1 MSDIPKVVF
10 LHGLGET
17 CEVWDP
23 VVKQLAQTE
32 CEAPEVLKV
41 KSPMADWSL
50 EGISNEIADTLTEPV
65 HLVGLSL
72 GAVIALQI
80 AITHP
85 DKVVSLFIS
94 APQAKLPK
102 LFMSLQCVLMR
113 ILPAKWVCPPQL
125 SKAELF
131 GVLDSLKY
139 LDLTSWLPTLRMPV
153 TVVCGS
159 RDKANLPAS
168 RKIAGLIPGARFTV
182 IPGVGH
188 QWHVTHPQLFAEYLQ
203 CAGTAQEPARQHNP

>member
-17 CEVWDP
+17 CEVWDS

-32 CEAPEVLKV
+32 CAALEVLKL
-41 KSPMADWSL
+41 KSSMADWSL

-102 LFMSLQCVLMR
+102 LFMSLQRVLIR
-113 ILPAKWVCPPQL
+113 LLPAKWVCPPQL

-131 GVLDSLKY
+131 GVLDGLKH
-139 LDLTSWLPTLRMPV
+139 LDLIPQLPALRMPV

-159 RDKANLPAS
+159 KDKANLPAS
-168 RKIAGLIPGARFTV
+168 RKIAGLIPGARFAV
-182 IPGVGH
+182 VPDVGH
-188 QWHVTHPQLFAEYLQ
+188 QWHVTHPQLFADYLQ
-203 CAGTAQEPARQHNP
+203 RAGTAQEPARQHDS

>member
-17 CEVWDP
+17 CEVWNP

-32 CEAPEVLKV
+32 CAAPEVLKV
-41 KSPMADWSL
+41 KSPMTDWSL

-85 DKVVSLFIS
+85 EKVVSLFIS

-102 LFMSLQCVLMR
+102 LLMSLQRVLMR
-113 ILPAKWVCPPQL
+113 LLPPKWVCPPQL
-125 SKAELF
+125 SKADLF

-139 LDLTSWLPTLRMPV
+139 LDLTSQLPALRMPV

-168 RKIAGLIPGARFTV
+168 RKIARLIPGARFAV
-182 IPGVGH
+182 VPGVGH
-188 QWHVTHPQLFAEYLQ
+188 QWHATHPQLFAEYLQ
-203 CAGTAQEPARQHNP
+203 RAGTAQETDGEK

>member
-10 LHGLGET
+10 LHGLGDT

-32 CEAPEVLKV
+32 CAAPVVLKV
-41 KSPMADWSL
+41 KSPMTDWSL
-50 EGISNEIADTLTEPV
+50 EEISNEIADTLTEPV

-102 LFMSLQCVLMR
+102 LLISLQRVLMR

-125 SKAELF
+125 SKADLF
-131 GVLDSLKY
+131 GVLDSLKH
-139 LDLTSWLPTLRMPV
+139 LDLTSQLPALRMPV
-153 TVVCGS
+153 TVACGS

-168 RKIAGLIPGARFTV
+168 RKIAGLIPEARFAV
-182 IPGVGH
+182 VPGVGH
-188 QWHVTHPQLFAEYLQ
+188 QWHVTHPQLFTEYLQ
-203 CAGTAQEPARQHNP
+203 RAGTAQEPARQHDP

>member
-1 MSDIPKVVF
+1 MSDNPKVVF

-17 CEVWDP
+17 CEVWNP
-23 VVKQLAQTE
+23 VIKQLPQTE
-32 CEAPEVLKV
+32 CAAPEVLKV
-41 KSPMADWSL
+41 KSPMTDWSL

-72 GAVIALQI
+72 GAVMALQI
-80 AITHP
+80 AISHP

-94 APQAKLPK
+94 APQAKLPQ
-102 LFMSLQCVLMR
+102 LLMSLQRVLMR
-113 ILPAKWVCPPQL
+113 LLPAKWVCPPQL

-139 LDLTSWLPTLRMPV
+139 LDLTSQLSALRIPV

-168 RKIAGLIPGARFTV
+168 RKIARLIPEARFTV

-203 CAGTAQEPARQHNP
+203 RVGTAQETNGKE

>member
-17 CEVWDP
+17 SEVWNP

-32 CEAPEVLKV
+32 CAASEVLKV

-85 DKVVSLFIS
+85 EKVVSLFIS

-102 LFMSLQCVLMR
+102 LLMSLQRVLMR
-113 ILPAKWVCPPQL
+113 LLPAKWVCPPQL
-125 SKAELF
+125 SKADLF

-139 LDLTSWLPTLRMPV
+139 LDLTSQLPALRMPV
-153 TVVCGS
+153 TVACGS

-168 RKIAGLIPGARFTV
+168 RKIARLIPGARFAV
-182 IPGVGH
+182 VPGVGH
-188 QWHVTHPQLFAEYLQ
+188 QWHATHPQLFAEYLQ
-203 CAGTAQEPARQHNP
+203 RAGTAQETDGKE

>member
-32 CEAPEVLKV
+32 CAALEVLKL
-41 KSPMADWSL
+41 KSSMADWSL

-94 APQAKLPK
+94 APQAKLPQ
-102 LFMSLQCVLMR
+102 LLMSLQRVLMR
-113 ILPAKWVCPPQL
+113 LLPAKWVCPPQL

-139 LDLTSWLPTLRMPV
+139 LDLTSQLSALRMPV

-159 RDKANLPAS
+159 KDKADMPAS
-168 RKIAGLIPGARFTV
+168 RKIAGLIPGARFAV
-182 IPGVGH
+182 VPDVGH

-203 CAGTAQEPARQHNP
+203 RAGTAQEPARQHDS

>member
-1 MSDIPKVVF
+1 MSDNPKVVF

-17 CEVWDP
+17 CEVWNP
-23 VVKQLAQTE
+23 VIKQLPQTE
-32 CEAPEVLKV
+32 CAAPEVLKA
-41 KSPMADWSL
+41 KSPMTDWSL

-72 GAVIALQI
+72 GAVMALQI
-80 AITHP
+80 AISHP

-94 APQAKLPK
+94 APQAKLPQ
-102 LFMSLQCVLMR
+102 LLMSLQRVLMR
-113 ILPAKWVCPPQL
+113 LLPAKWVCPPQL

-139 LDLTSWLPTLRMPV
+139 LDLTSQLSALRIPV

-168 RKIAGLIPGARFTV
+168 RKIARLIPGARFAV

-203 CAGTAQEPARQHNP
+203 RVGTAQETNGKE

>member
-17 CEVWDP
+17 CEVWNP
-23 VVKQLAQTE
+23 VVKQLPQTE
-32 CEAPEVLKV
+32 CAAPEVLKV
-41 KSPMADWSL
+41 KSPMTDWSL
-50 EGISNEIADTLTEPV
+50 EGISNEIADTFTEPV

-85 DKVVSLFIS
+85 EKVVSLFIS

-102 LFMSLQCVLMR
+102 LLMSLQRVLMR
-113 ILPAKWVCPPQL
+113 LLPAKWVCPPQL
-125 SKAELF
+125 RKADLF

-139 LDLTSWLPTLRMPV
+139 LDLTAQLPALRMPV

-168 RKIAGLIPGARFTV
+168 RKIARLIPGARFAV
-182 IPGVGH
+182 VPGVGH
-188 QWHVTHPQLFAEYLQ
+188 QWHATHPQLFAEYLQ
-203 CAGTAQEPARQHNP
+203 RAGTAQETDGKE

>member
-32 CEAPEVLKV
+32 CAAPEVLKV

-50 EGISNEIADTLTEPV
+50 EEISNEIADTLTEPV

-80 AITHP
+80 AISHP

-102 LFMSLQCVLMR
+102 LLMSLQRVLMR
-113 ILPAKWVCPPQL
+113 LLPAKWVCPPQL

-131 GVLDSLKY
+131 GVLDSLNY
-139 LDLTSWLPTLRMPV
+139 LDLTSQLPALRMPV

-159 RDKANLPAS
+159 SDKANLPTS
-168 RKIAGLIPGARFTV
+168 RKIARLIPEARFTV

-203 CAGTAQEPARQHNP
+203 RAVTS

>member
-23 VVKQLAQTE
+23 VVKQLPQTE
-32 CEAPEVLKV
+32 CAALEVLKV

-50 EGISNEIADTLTEPV
+50 EGISNEITDTLTKPV

-102 LFMSLQCVLMR
+102 LFMSLQRVLMR
-113 ILPAKWVCPPQL
+113 LLPAKWVCPPQL

-131 GVLDSLKY
+131 GVIDSLKY
-139 LDLTSWLPTLRMPV
+139 LDLTSRLPTLQMPV

-168 RKIAGLIPGARFTV
+168 RKIAQLIPAARFTV

-203 CAGTAQEPARQHNP
+203 RAGTAQETDGEE

>member
-85 DKVVSLFIS
+85 DKVVIS

-203 CAGTAQEPARQHNP
+203 CPGTAQEPARQHNP

>member
-17 CEVWDP
+17 CEVWNP

-32 CEAPEVLKV
+32 CAAPEVLKV

-50 EGISNEIADTLTEPV
+50 EEISNEIADTLTEPV

-102 LFMSLQCVLMR
+102 LFMSLQRVLMR

-131 GVLDSLKY
+131 DVIDSLKY
-139 LDLTSWLPTLRMPV
+139 LDLTSRLPTLRMPV

-159 RDKANLPAS
+159 EDKANLPAS
-168 RKIAGLIPGARFTV
+168 RKIAGLIPEARFAV
-182 IPGVGH
+182 VPGVGH

-203 CAGTAQEPARQHNP
+203 RAGTAQEPARQHDS